1 MVLVDLFSGIGGFS
15 LAAEWAGIQPVL
27 QVEIDPW
34 CQKVLAK
41 HWPHVRRIADV
52 REVTAEIVAD
62 AISKPKLGQTEQA
75 DPGRIRGEARMV
87 AEDSGDCGARP
98 IILSGGFPCQPASV
112 AGKRRGRED
121 NRWLWP
127 EMFRVIREVR
137 PSYVVAENVLGLL
150 SLEQGLA
157 FEHCCT
163 DLESVG
169 YTVQPLVI
177 PACAVNAPHRRDRV
191 WIVAHAKN
199 GQDDRRD
206 RGIMAEAERC
216 GQGGDP
222 AAVSGGQDAAD
233 AASDGLHKQN
243 PSSDDA
249 GKQSKDCQ
257 QSRNRRTSGVE
268 GLCSSI
274 SRRWQADWWAT
285 QSRLCRVADGLPAGL
300 DGFVGQWD
308 NGEWPGV
315 PRVATGIKDRV
326 NRLKGLGN
334 AIVPQVAYEIFK
346 TIVEVEHEDSV

>member
-98 IILSGGFPCQPASV
+98 IILSGGFPCQPFSL
-112 AGKRRGRED
+112 AGKRRGKED
-121 NRWLWP
+121 DRHLWP
-127 EMFRVIREVR
+127 EMFRIVQECK
-137 PSYVVAENVLGLL
+137 PDWVVGENVAGFVNMALDDC
-150 SLEQGLA
+150 A
-157 FEHCCT
+157 A
-163 DLESVG
+163 DLERVG
-169 YTVQPLVI
+169 YEVWPLVV
-177 PACAVNAPHRRDRV
+177 PACAVNAPHRRDRC
-191 WIVAHAKN
+191 WIVAHASDQRPSRTEGEPQHGN
-199 GQDDRRD
+199 AVEFVGDGGAEEDAANSNPTGLAHRAGERRRESAPGGTWLRGTGGYGAVPDREQ
-206 RGIMAEAERC
+206 GSPGYAER
-216 GQGGDP
+216 P
-222 AAVSGGQDAAD
+222 
-233 AASDGLHKQN
+233 
-243 PSSDDA
+243 
-249 GKQSKDCQ
+249 
-257 QSRNRRTSGVE
+257 
-268 GLCSSI
+268 
-274 SRRWQADWWAT
+274 T
-285 QSRLCRVADGLPAGL
+285 QSCLCRVADGLPAGL

-315 PRVATGIKDRV
+315 PRVATGIKDCV

-346 TIVEVEHEDSV
+346 AIAEIEHDD